1 MLPSSHLIT
10 QSIRNETMSASVL
23 IPLLNRIA
31 EILERINPSEFEVPD
46 FAENSA
52 FLWSAENQGLIPI
65 EDVNFVSIKLLKGI
79 NQARDILLSN
89 TQRFASNL
97 PANNALLWGARG
109 MGKSSLIK
117 AIHNNVSKEHKGLIL
132 VEIHREDISSIA
144 HLLQILREANH
155 YRFIIFCDD
164 LSFDAQDNTYKSL
177 KAVLEGGIEGRPEN
191 VLFYATSNRR
201 HLMPREMIENEQ
213 ETAISP
219 SEAVD
224 EKVSLSDRFGLWL
237 GFHNCSQEIF
247 FEMVDGYAEY
257 FGIRMDPKHLRKEA
271 IEWSMA
277 RGGRSGRVA
286 WQFIQDLAGKLG
298 KQVNF

>member
-1 MLPSSHLIT
+1 M
-10 QSIRNETMSASVL
+10 
-23 IPLLNRIA
+23 
-31 EILERINPSEFEVPD
+31 
-46 FAENSA
+46 
-52 FLWSAENQGLIPI
+52 WSAENQGLIPI
-65 EDVNFVSIKLLKGI
+65 ADVNFISIELLKGI

-89 TQRFASNL
+89 TERFASNF

-117 AIHNNVSKEHKGLIL
+117 AIHNNVSKEYKGLIL
-132 VEIHREDISSIA
+132 LEIHREDISSIA

-164 LSFDAQDNTYKSL
+164 LSFDAQDHTYKSL

-224 EKVSLSDRFGLWL
+224 EKVESDIAEIHRDINKASNKISSLKIGMTSEEVRNIIGDRFHIKRDYGFFGKYILVFESQVLVKGCML
-237 GFHNCSQEIF
+237 GERTGERTGN
-247 FEMVDGYAEY
+247 VTD
-257 FGIRMDPKHLRKEA
+257 
-271 IEWSMA
+271 
-277 RGGRSGRVA
+277 GRSCSIWGSNVIA
-286 WQFIQDLAGKLG
+286 Y
-298 KQVNF
+298 